1 MSDLEKFIQLYG
13 SLGITLNPVQDGDEI
28 NVLIVADVAYWKGE
42 GASYHPSFEGYSGC
56 CSKIVFDK
64 DGKYLRQGFW
74 E

>member
-28 NVLIVADVAYWKGE
+28 NVLIVADAPCWKGE
-42 GASYHPSFEGYSGC
+42 GTSYHPSFEGYSGFY
-56 CSKIVFDK
+56 SKIVFDK